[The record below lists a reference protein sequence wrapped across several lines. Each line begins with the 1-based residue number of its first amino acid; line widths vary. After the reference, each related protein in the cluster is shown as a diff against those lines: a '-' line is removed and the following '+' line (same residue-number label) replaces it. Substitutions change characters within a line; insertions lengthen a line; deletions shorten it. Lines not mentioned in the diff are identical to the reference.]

1 MLDNRFLAKS
11 LGLLSPPLAPTVL
24 FSQSL
29 ADAIALLQEHKNGAV
44 LVVDEQDILQ
54 GILTERDVVL
64 KVVNKG
70 VDISVTPVSEFM
82 TVEPATASM
91 TTSVAYAL
99 NMMSVGGFRNIP
111 IVDEKNRPVG
121 LLSVKNLVDFLARS
135 IGKLSQ

>member
-11 LGLLSPPLAPTVL
+11 LGLLNPPSGPTL
-24 FSQSL
+24 HLSQSL
-29 ADAIALLQEHKNGAV
+29 AEAISLLQEHRNGAV
-44 LVVDEQDILQ
+44 LVVDEHDILQ

-64 KVVNKG
+64 KIINRG
-70 VDISVTPVSEFM
+70 IDVDQTPVSSLM

-91 TTSVAYAL
+91 TTTVAYAL

-121 LLSVKNLVDFLARS
+121 LLSVKNIVDFLAHS
-135 IGKLSQ
+135 IGKLSD

>member
-11 LGLLSPPLAPTVL
+11 LGLLNPPLAPTML
-24 FSQSL
+24 HSQSL
-29 ADAIALLQEHKNGAV
+29 AEAITLLQEHKNGAV
-44 LVVDEQDILQ
+44 LVVDEHDILQ

-64 KVVNKG
+64 KIINRG
-70 VDISVTPVSEFM
+70 VDISTTAVSEYM
-82 TVEPATASM
+82 TREPATASM
-91 TTSVAYAL
+91 TTTVAFAL

-135 IGKLSQ
+135 IGKLEE